1 MKKVL
6 FYLCFTFIWLFSLL
20 PLSVL
25 YVFSDCSFF
34 IIYYIIRYRRG
45 VVRENLSNSFPEKS
59 IRDIIKIEKQFYHS
73 FCDIF
78 IEALK
83 LLHISEEE
91 IAKRMKIVN
100 NELVNKL
107 MDNGQNV
114 FVLLGHYGNWEWN
127 ASLALLIDK
136 KYVIAQ
142 IYHPLRDPL
151 WDKFFDNLR
160 SRFGAINIPMKKTF
174 REIIS
179 HKRQGKIMAIGFIS
193 DQSPKKEGLDFW
205 TTFLNQ
211 DTAFLTGAERIAK
224 QTNSALVYSDVRKI
238 KRGYYEST
246 LVLMTDRPNEMPDY
260 EITEMYA
267 RMMEKTI
274 QRDPAYWLWT
284 HKRWKHK
291 HEVNS
296 AQ

>member
-1 MKKVL
+1 M
-6 FYLCFTFIWLFSLL
+6 
-20 PLSVL
+20 
-25 YVFSDCSFF
+25 
-34 IIYYIIRYRRG
+34 
-45 VVRENLSNSFPEKS
+45 VRKNLSNSFPEKS

-73 FCDIF
+73 FCDVF
-78 IEALK
+78 IEAFK
-83 LLHISEEE
+83 LLNISEEE
-91 IAKRMKIVN
+91 IAKHMKIFN
-100 NELVNKL
+100 NELVNTL

-114 FVLLGHYGNWEWN
+114 FVVLGHYGNWEWN
-127 ASLALLIDK
+127 SSLARLLDK
-136 KYVIAQ
+136 KYVVAQ

-224 QTNSALVYSDVRKI
+224 QTNSALVYSDVRRI

-246 LVLMTDRPNEMPDY
+246 LVLITDRPNEMPDY
-260 EITEMYA
+260 EITEKYA

>member
-1 MKKVL
+1 MKKIL
-6 FYLCFTFIWLFSLL
+6 FYLSFAVIWLFSLL

-25 YVFSDCSFF
+25 YFFSDCGFYL
-34 IIYYIIRYRRG
+34 IYYIVRYRRG
-45 VVRENLSNSFPEKS
+45 VVRENLTNSFPKMS
-59 IRDIIKIEKQFYHS
+59 ITEIIRIEKEFYHS

-78 IEALK
+78 IEAFK

-91 IAKRMKIVN
+91 IGRRMKIVN
-100 NELVNKL
+100 IELIHEL
-107 MDNGQNV
+107 MKNGQNV
-114 FVLLGHYGNWEWN
+114 FMVLGHYGNWEWN
-127 ASLALLIDK
+127 SSLAPLIDK
-136 KYVIAQ
+136 KYVVAQ
-142 IYHPLRDPL
+142 IYHPLRDPY
-151 WDKFFDNLR
+151 WDKFFDDLR

-246 LVLMTDRPNEMPDY
+246 IVMMTDRPNEMPDY

-296 AQ
+296 EQ